1 MNEIDKEL
9 GKRLLYFDGGMGTL
23 LQGMGLSG
31 GERPETWNLSHPDR
45 ILDVHRRY
53 LEAGCDI
60 VTTNTFGATAAH
72 LGADAASCMRA
83 GVRIARE
90 AVSRAGR
97 GYVAADMGP
106 SGRLLAPYGD
116 LLFEDAIR
124 LFQDGFAAAIEEGPD
139 LLLIETMT
147 DLAEVKACV
156 LGAKQALKAAGR
168 QLPLFVSLTFDERGR
183 LLTGADIPGTVAML
197 EGLGVTAIGLNCGH
211 EPSALMD
218 NVRTLAACTAL
229 PFFVQP
235 NASLPVVI
243 DGKTVFPTSPED
255 FARDMLPMVRL
266 GAWALGGC
274 CGTTPEHIARL
285 VSATRDCPLVS
296 RETLPRCVISGRTT
310 SLSLDDGP
318 IIIGERLN
326 PTGKKRLKQALR
338 EGDMDAVM
346 REAIAQTEA
355 GAHALD
361 VNVGL
366 PEIDEPACLT
376 RVVQAVQSVCDVP
389 LQLDTADPRAL
400 EAAMRVYIGRPL
412 VNSVSGK
419 QAVMDAVFPLVRE
432 YGGALVALTLDE
444 KGIPDTVEGRLDIA
458 QRIVREAARY
468 GIRSTDLLFD
478 ALTLTVATDT
488 SGPSLT
494 LQTLRELHRRGYR
507 TVLGVSNVSFGLPNR
522 PALTAAFL
530 SMALE
535 AGLDAAILNPLDSA
549 VSGAFW
555 ASRALIGCSRGLE
568 EYLQAMQRLHW
579 RQLVV
584 LGEVLL
590 LFAVGFLPQSQNL
603 LANAI
608 VSFSCAMQVQAF
620 RKVNGYAFASTM
632 CIGGEPLSLIEGS
645 VMPALTEVGA
655 RYERGELFLPQ
666 LLQSAGAAQTAFE
679 PIRARLPAQAS
690 EGAGRVVLAT
700 VQGDV
705 HDIGKNIVKVL
716 LLNYGFAVTDLGKDV
731 PPARVLE
738 AVRDTGARLVGLSAL
753 MTTTVP
759 AMRETIALLKKE
771 APGVTVVVGGAVLT
785 QAYADQIGA
794 DHYAP
799 DAMATVRVAQQVLG

>member
-53 LEAGCDI
+53 LEAGCNI

-116 LLFEDAIR
+116 LLFENAIR

-147 DLAEVKACV
+147 DLTEVKACV

-197 EGLGVTAIGLNCGH
+197 EGMGVTAIGLNCGH

-285 VSATRDCPLVS
+285 VSATRDCPIVS

-444 KGIPDTVEGRLDIA
+444 KGIPDTVEGRVDIA

-568 EYLQAMQRLHW
+568 EYLQAMQRLPAPAPASAAPA
-579 RQLVV
+579 RVSAPAGKAEPEGGDALYRAIRDGLAGDAKLAAQA
-584 LGEVLL
+584 LL
-590 LFAVGFLPQSQNL
+590 D
-603 LANAI
+603 
-608 VSFSCAMQVQAF
+608 
-620 RKVNGYAFASTM
+620 
-632 CIGGEPLSLIEGS
+632 GGSEPLSLIEGS
-645 VMPALTEVGA
+645 VMPALTEVGV

-666 LLQSAGAAQTAFE
+666 LLQSAGAAQAAFE

-690 EGAGRVVLAT
+690 EGAGCVVLAT

-799 DAMATVRVAQQVLG
+799 DAMATVRVAQRVLG

>member
-1 MNEIDKEL
+1 MNGICNEL
-9 GKRLLYFDGGMGTL
+9 GRRLLYFDGGMGTL
-23 LQGMGLSG
+23 LQAMGLSG

-183 LLTGADIPGTVAML
+183 LLTGADIPGAIAML
-197 EGLGVTAIGLNCGH
+197 EGLGVTAVGLNCGH

-255 FARDMLPMVRL
+255 FARDMLPMIRL

-285 VSATRDCPLVS
+285 VSATRDCLLVS

-376 RVVQAVQSVCDVP
+376 RVVQTVQSVCDVP

-458 QRIVREAARY
+458 QRIVRE
-468 GIRSTDLLFD
+468 
-478 ALTLTVATDT
+478 
-488 SGPSLT
+488 
-494 LQTLRELHRRGYR
+494 QRRDER
-507 TVLGVSNVSFGLPNR
+507 LEGL
-522 PALTAAFL
+522 
-530 SMALE
+530 
-535 AGLDAAILNPLDSA
+535 
-549 VSGAFW
+549 
-555 ASRALIGCSRGLE
+555 
-568 EYLQAMQRLHW
+568 
-579 RQLVV
+579 
-584 LGEVLL
+584 
-590 LFAVGFLPQSQNL
+590 
-603 LANAI
+603 
-608 VSFSCAMQVQAF
+608 
-620 RKVNGYAFASTM
+620 
-632 CIGGEPLSLIEGS
+632 
-645 VMPALTEVGA
+645 
-655 RYERGELFLPQ
+655 
-666 LLQSAGAAQTAFE
+666 
-679 PIRARLPAQAS
+679 
-690 EGAGRVVLAT
+690 
-700 VQGDV
+700 
-705 HDIGKNIVKVL
+705 
-716 LLNYGFAVTDLGKDV
+716 
-731 PPARVLE
+731 
-738 AVRDTGARLVGLSAL
+738 
-753 MTTTVP
+753 
-759 AMRETIALLKKE
+759 
-771 APGVTVVVGGAVLT
+771 
-785 QAYADQIGA
+785 
-794 DHYAP
+794 
-799 DAMATVRVAQQVLG
+799 

>member
-1 MNEIDKEL
+1 
-9 GKRLLYFDGGMGTL
+9 MGTL
-23 LQGMGLSG
+23 SFEDAYDAFREVIQ
-31 GERPETWNLSHPDR
+31 
-45 ILDVHRRY
+45 
-53 LEAGCDI
+53 AGCDLADLI
-60 VTTNTFGATAAH
+60 V
-72 LGADAASCMRA
+72 
-83 GVRIARE
+83 
-90 AVSRAGR
+90 
-97 GYVAADMGP
+97 
-106 SGRLLAPYGD
+106 
-116 LLFEDAIR
+116 
-124 LFQDGFAAAIEEGPD
+124 
-139 LLLIETMT
+139 IETMT

-338 EGDMDAVM
+338 ESDMDAVM

-444 KGIPDTVEGRLDIA
+444 KGIPDTVEGRVDIA

-507 TVLGVSNVSFGLPNR
+507 TVLGVSNVACP
-522 PALTAAFL
+522 TA
-530 SMALE
+530 
-535 AGLDAAILNPLDSA
+535 
-549 VSGAFW
+549 
-555 ASRALIGCSRGLE
+555 RR
-568 EYLQAMQRLHW
+568 
-579 RQLVV
+579 
-584 LGEVLL
+584 
-590 LFAVGFLPQSQNL
+590 
-603 LANAI
+603 
-608 VSFSCAMQVQAF
+608 
-620 RKVNGYAFASTM
+620 
-632 CIGGEPLSLIEGS
+632 
-645 VMPALTEVGA
+645 
-655 RYERGELFLPQ
+655 
-666 LLQSAGAAQTAFE
+666 
-679 PIRARLPAQAS
+679 
-690 EGAGRVVLAT
+690 
-700 VQGDV
+700 
-705 HDIGKNIVKVL
+705 
-716 LLNYGFAVTDLGKDV
+716 
-731 PPARVLE
+731 
-738 AVRDTGARLVGLSAL
+738 
-753 MTTTVP
+753 
-759 AMRETIALLKKE
+759 
-771 APGVTVVVGGAVLT
+771 
-785 QAYADQIGA
+785 
-794 DHYAP
+794 
-799 DAMATVRVAQQVLG
+799 